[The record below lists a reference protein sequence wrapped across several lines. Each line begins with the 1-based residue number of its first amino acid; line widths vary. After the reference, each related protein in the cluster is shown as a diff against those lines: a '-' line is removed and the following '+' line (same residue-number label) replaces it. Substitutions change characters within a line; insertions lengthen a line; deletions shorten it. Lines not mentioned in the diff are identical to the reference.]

1 MELASRTILAVRAF
15 GDFTILV
22 AHANAAIS
30 TLQPHTSINNSTDNY
45 KAGPDFN
52 IIASTHLLPLYN
64 VFLQS
69 GAINSLPIE
78 FVDLGINGSLLRFFT
93 NKQLLGMETIPQVQK
108 LKAIIE
114 GHPDET
120 IYLEQSARLAWLQ
133 PLVNKK
139 LIPVSAGNQVY
150 ADYARFFSVEL
161 PAFAM
166 PQCNR
171 ILILPSSRQA
181 KKNMPDACITA
192 IQQKHPTAPITV
204 GLFTSASQSPTQFST
219 AADPMKQTVH
229 YSSFEALINLILS
242 HDFVYCPDSAQAHIC
257 QLLQKPHFMLYPNQF
272 NLSFATPFVVQH
284 HQYAS
289 FQHFMEAGK

>member
-1 MELASRTILAVRAF
+1 MELASRTILAVRAY
-15 GDFTILV
+15 GDFTILI
-22 AHANAAIS
+22 AHANAAQSLHSSPSS
-30 TLQPHTSINNSTDNY
+30 TSSETTNCKIL
-45 KAGPDFN
+45 
-52 IIASTHLLPLYN
+52 ASSHLRPLYEA
-64 VFLQS
+64 FIQS
-69 GAINSLPIE
+69 GVIDSLPIE
-78 FVDLGINGSLLRFFT
+78 FVDLGVKGSLLRFFT
-93 NKQLLGMETIPQVQK
+93 NKQLLGMETIQQFQK

-114 GHPDET
+114 DHPDET

-139 LIPVSAGNQVY
+139 LVTVSAGKQVY
-150 ADYARFFSVEL
+150 VDYARFFSVEL

-181 KKNMPDACITA
+181 KKNMPEACITA
-192 IQQKHPTAPITV
+192 IQQKHLSAQITV
-204 GLFTSASQSPTQFST
+204 GLFTSASASQSPSQFST
-219 AADPMKQTVH
+219 TDNPIKQTVH
-229 YSSFEALINLILS
+229 YSSFEALINLIQS

-289 FQHFMEAGK
+289 FQHFIEASK